1 MIQHERI
8 SGFFLAVRHKMI
20 IYLKLLL
27 TAFFWGGTFIA
38 GRIVV
43 VNAGPFSASFLRF
56 GIASVFLGL
65 FVWRNNG
72 NLPRLTLKQWVS
84 VTCLGITG
92 VFAYNVFFFKGLD
105 LIEAGRAAVI
115 IATTPVMIGLLSAL
129 LFKERLTGLNGIGIL
144 LSISGAIIVISRG
157 RLSIIWQGGLGS
169 GELFIFGCVC
179 SWVVFSLIGKTVMK
193 NLSPLVAIFYASF
206 IGTVALLLPALMEG
220 LLSQVPGYLIADWW
234 SLFYL
239 GFFGTVIGFV
249 WYYQG
254 IQAIGPTRAG
264 LFINFVPISAV
275 LLAFLILNEPLTASL
290 LTGTLFV
297 CTGTYLTN
305 RPAS

>member
-1 MIQHERI
+1 
-8 SGFFLAVRHKMI
+8 MI

-38 GRIVV
+38 GRVIAGNV
-43 VNAGPFSASFLRF
+43 GPFSAAFLRF
-56 GIASVFLGL
+56 SIASVFLGL
-65 FVWRNNG
+65 FVWRING
-72 NLPRLTLKQWVS
+72 NLSRLTLKQWVS
-84 VTCLGITG
+84 VMFLGMTG
-92 VFAYNVFFFKGLD
+92 VFAYNVFFFKGLS
-105 LIEAGRAAVI
+105 LVEAGRAAVI

-129 LFKERLTGLNGIGIL
+129 LFKERLTWLNGIGIL

-157 RLSIIWQGGLGS
+157 RLDTIWQGGLGR
-169 GELFIFGCVC
+169 GEFFIFGCVC
-179 SWVVFSLIGKTVMK
+179 SWVIFSLIGKTVMK
-193 NLSPLVAIFYASF
+193 SLSPLVTIFYASF
-206 IGTVALLLPALMEG
+206 IGAVALLLPALLEG
-220 LLSQVPGYLIADWW
+220 LFKQVSRYLITDWW

-275 LLAFLILNEPLTASL
+275 LLAFLILNEPLTISL